1 VNLLLDIGNTR
12 VKWAL
17 LNNDRLF
24 QHGATVHSGWTPADW
39 RRLLESTAGLEGVF
53 AASVA
58 GRGSVQALTT
68 AADEL
73 GLSLQFI
80 ESRLRAAGVLNAY
93 AEPRQLGV
101 DRWLAVI
108 AAHHLTGQLCCV
120 VDVGTAATVD
130 AVRGDGHHLGGFIVP
145 GPVLMAG
152 SLMTGTSDL
161 AARFREDL
169 PAGGQLLADNTR
181 DAIEQGCTLAVAA
194 LVDRVVADLENAE
207 GATAGLLLTGGGAAQ
222 IRPQLRST
230 AQVVPDLVLQGIAIV
245 SKGNKNHSR

>member
-17 LNNDRLF
+17 LKRDRLC
-24 QHGATVHSGWTPADW
+24 QHGAAVHAGWTLADW
-39 RRLLESTAGLEGVF
+39 RRLLRSTAGLQSVF

-58 GRGSVQALTT
+58 GPASVQALAA

-73 GLSLQFI
+73 GIGLRFI
-80 ESRLRAAGVLNAY
+80 ESQPRAAGVINAY

-108 AAHHLTGQLCCV
+108 AAYHLTGQLCGV

-130 AVRGDGHHLGGFIVP
+130 AVRGDGRHLGGFIVP
-145 GPVLMAG
+145 GPALMAS

-161 AARFREDL
+161 AERFLEDL
-169 PAGGQLLADNTR
+169 PSGGQLLADNTR
-181 DAIEQGCTLAVAA
+181 DAIERGSTLAVAA
-194 LVDRVVADLENAE
+194 LVDRVVADLENTE
-207 GATAGLLLTGGGAAQ
+207 GNGAKLLLTGGGAEQ
-222 IRPQLRST
+222 IRPQLRTT
-230 AQVVPDLVLQGIAIV
+230 AQVVPDLVLQGIAIL
-245 SKGNKNHSR
+245 SKCNENHSQ